1 MNLTIKYY
9 GMLAEAVQ
17 QQEEK
22 FVFSQETIEELLKA
36 LYAKYP
42 LLEGMDFQVA
52 QNNRI
57 VTKETVIT
65 GPEIVLLPPFA
76 GG

>member
-1 MNLTIKYY
+1 MNLKIKYY

-17 QQEEK
+17 QQEEI
-22 FVFSQETIEELLKA
+22 FGFSQETVEELLKA
-36 LYAKYP
+36 LYAKHP
-42 LLEGMDFQVA
+42 SLEGMDFQVA

-57 VTKETVIT
+57 VTMETVIT
-65 GPEIVLLPPFA
+65 GTEIVLLPPFA

>member
-17 QQEEK
+17 KQEEI
-22 FVFSQETIEELLKA
+22 FGFSQETIEDLLKA

-42 LLEGMDFQVA
+42 SLEGMDFQVA
-52 QNNRI
+52 QNNQI